1 MECERDSL
9 RKRLEMVCGK
19 SLQSPTTNTQ
29 GAATQSH
36 QSPMVNAHST
46 AGKSFQNPAIKSTIA
61 SAKSQPSPSR
71 MVPSSSSSSSEGK
84 DNGNGAAQN
93 TKSMEETMPGNG
105 IMLRNVEQWRKQKA
119 HVVNSIK
126 KGNIEKVAT
135 TLASNSLASK
145 TSHSVHKHNSPAPNS
160 AVTSRL
166 CNNVTSSLHR
176 SPSTCR
182 TQRLCNMK
190 QNTNA
195 GTSSLVPLKKQV
207 IVSSEPSKTP
217 QVEGLPKS
225 AESPPMSPGV
235 PTGRENYREIDVTP
249 PVAIRAL
256 RRNRKRKPLETS
268 PQKNLL
274 NSSKYSISSKALNL
288 CHKANVSDEQPNSS
302 AQEEAAEMVRQ
313 LPPRRSKSIAIKKIQ
328 SQNSFLKN
336 SPILKKKKESDS
348 EDVSL
353 ETNNSSKETG
363 TPQGSPQKTTMDRIR
378 NLKNSFRSSSFRKA
392 RNLLK
397 PSSNVSSPVW
407 DSPRNQT
414 VKPSV
419 ASTTKTSKTAA
430 PSDTESSNNK
440 KLQNILTNTTT
451 RPRRRLYK
459 DQIIG
464 PMNFVNVTAT
474 TTLKP
479 KDDVFNNLMHQL
491 RNRRRETQY
500 KS

>member
-1 MECERDSL
+1 
-9 RKRLEMVCGK
+9 MVCGK

-268 PQKNLL
+268 PQ
-274 NSSKYSISSKALNL
+274 
-288 CHKANVSDEQPNSS
+288 
-302 AQEEAAEMVRQ
+302 EEAAEMVRQ